1 MSNVLGNMPP
11 VFGSGYRG
19 VVPAPS
25 AADVS
30 AQNILRADGTWAA
43 GPSGTLPSQTGNAG
57 ELLTTDGTNASWTDS
72 LNTFSIPN
80 LTFGVGGP
88 NARSSIAARAAR
100 QGLVFDGTLSAEVAN
115 IPALGTAD
123 WTFSAWILHTGSGE
137 KCVIGSG
144 NGTGGNARLGVN
156 VNSNGDLVFNDGALI
171 SLTASGVVPYNKYVH
186 LVVYRSGATIY
197 YAINGVTG
205 TLGSAGALNIV
216 NTNVRIGYW
225 SSNFPLIWVG
235 SISQPL
241 IYNRALSAA
250 EVVALYEA
258 GVPAGSDYNTASNT
272 AINTSAFVNGN
283 NGGAVLYNTFSGA
296 SASGFTAVKTQ
307 VVTEANAYLG
317 NTFSVAK
324 GQQFLVTFNCT
335 LTSGTLPYLYLSD
348 WAGSPLYNSAPLI
361 TAGAN
366 SYIVTATATGTGVR
380 VRFYNPI
387 ADQVSYA
394 ISNFSITRLGLLL
407 APDAGQAGGGLT
419 WYDTSGNAA
428 NITLPASGVTWNVPS
443 SRYLGGNWTTSGN
456 LTVSGGT
463 GTIDATSGTASATL
477 SLVGRSS
484 GSARTAS
491 IVSNSSGSL
500 VFSSEGAGNA
510 MTLNASTGNL
520 SVAYNLTVS
529 GGTITSG
536 SGTLTLNSSA
546 NTVVLQSAGTTA
558 LTLDSSQNA
567 TFAGATVNVSK
578 AGNNP
583 SFKATD
589 GAVITKLQSQTA
601 GDTTGAIGTESN
613 HTLKLITNNTTA
625 LTLDASQNATFAG
638 AITSSRPY
646 QDISSGLSN
655 IYVYS
660 TDTAAQDKGG
670 TIQLGGAYTGTTTIT
685 FGGVRGSKESTTAGE
700 TGGQLEFFTR
710 ANGGAM
716 TRRAYISSTGNA
728 TFAGSITSSVGTGG
742 IGTQLVLNNSATNS
756 TAGRGSALLF
766 TGTGAGNLASVE
778 AQTATASNNTGL
790 LLIKTSNAGTL
801 NIAARYD
808 NNGNLIQTVTG
819 TAPTLATNSTM
830 TFELTSNT
838 ELKIKVR
845 GTDGTTR
852 SVSLTLA

>member
-30 AQNILRADGTWAA
+30 AQNILRADGTWGA
-43 GPSGTLPSQTGNAG
+43 GPSGTLPSQTGNSG

-100 QGLVFDGTLSAEVAN
+100 QGLVFDGTANATVSVAAFASTDFSVFTWINVTSFSAARSIIGGGTGAFVFSVNTSGALVVGKYGSADLAVSTTTLTAGKWTLVGYVRSGTTGTYYINGIAAGTTSDSYNYTAVDSQIGAN
-115 IPALGTAD
+115 GGGSSIFLGTID
-123 WTFSAWILHTGSGE
+123 
-137 KCVIGSG
+137 
-144 NGTGGNARLGVN
+144 
-156 VNSNGDLVFNDGALI
+156 
-171 SLTASGVVPYNKYVH
+171 P
-186 LVVYRSGATIY
+186 VY
-197 YAINGVTG
+197 
-205 TLGSAGALNIV
+205 
-216 NTNVRIGYW
+216 
-225 SSNFPLIWVG
+225 P
-235 SISQPL
+235 
-241 IYNRALSAA
+241 YNRALSAA

-272 AINTSAFVNGN
+272 ALNSSTFVNG
-283 NGGAVLYNTFSGA
+283 GTAYGTFDGA
-296 SASGFTAVKTQ
+296 SATGFHVIKTAGTQ
-307 VVTEANAYLG
+307 AFAG
-317 NTFSVAK
+317 SRPAFSVAA
-324 GQQFLVTFNCT
+324 GQKFLVTFTAT
-335 LTSGTLPYLYLSD
+335 LTSGTAPIVLLANSTSAAGRSNQPTVT
-348 WAGSPLYNSAPLI
+348 AGSNS
-361 TAGAN
+361 
-366 SYIVTATATGTGVR
+366 IVLTATAADSSAALT
-380 VRFYNPI
+380 FYNGIGDACEFTI
-387 ADQVSYA
+387 ASV
-394 ISNFSITRLGLLL
+394 SITRLGLLL